1 MSPSPA
7 QVVKNSKA
15 PKSAKKPISRAALAE
30 KLAAY
35 LSNPSA
41 VVSKNKARQAL
52 DGVVEVIRQVLRG
65 GDAVELRGL
74 VTFTR
79 RKRKARLAHNPKN
92 PAQKVSVP
100 ARIVVHAK
108 ASKALLKPLK
118 DQSNNRLRPREG
130 TTENCANKL

>member
-1 MSPSPA
+1 MSPVPKKSPVT
-7 QVVKNSKA
+7 QTI
-15 PKSAKKPISRAALAE
+15 AKTRKPAVSRAALAE
-30 KLAAY
+30 KLAAH
-35 LSNPSA
+35 LSNSGT

-118 DQSNNRLRPREG
+118 DQ
-130 TTENCANKL
+130 K